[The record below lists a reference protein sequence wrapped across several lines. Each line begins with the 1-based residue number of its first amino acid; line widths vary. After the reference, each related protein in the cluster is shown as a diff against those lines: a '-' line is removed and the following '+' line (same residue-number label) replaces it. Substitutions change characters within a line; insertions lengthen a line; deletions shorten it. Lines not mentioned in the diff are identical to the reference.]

1 MTTPLTE
8 SVRQHYN
15 VFPFPPDP
23 LATVP
28 PPGWNW
34 RWSWPQAYWFCTGR
48 HPGSRIPRILD
59 AGCGSGVSTEYIAH
73 QNPGAE
79 IWAFDI
85 SEQALAIAQQRCQ
98 QSGSPAVTFRHC
110 NLYDLDDRVIPG
122 QFDFINSVG
131 MLHHLPDPE
140 KGLQILADK
149 LAPGG
154 ILHLF
159 IYGAIG
165 RFPIRLMQE
174 AIRLVVT
181 GDPDQGFGDET
192 TLRQALQIGRRLF
205 QLLPEDNPIQ
215 VQEKKRWAVENVD
228 DGCFADMYLHPHE
241 IDYTIPTLFELIK
254 ASGLCFLGFS
264 NPEFWRLERFF
275 QQDPDLLGRAAAL
288 PQEQQY
294 RLIELLDA
302 QVAHYEFFLGKPPIV
317 KQEWTAADIPKAMAH
332 RSPCIGRWPST
343 SLFNYAY
350 QPITLSENEQK
361 FLSYCNGTQTIA
373 EIQALLAAPLREER
387 LTQLHHQGL
396 ILLEPA

>member
-1 MTTPLTE
+1 MTIPLTE

-48 HPGSRIPRILD
+48 HPGSRTPRILD

-98 QSGSPAVTFRHC
+98 KSGSPAVTFRHC
-110 NLYDLDDRVIPG
+110 NIYDLNEAVIPG

-140 KGLQILADK
+140 KGLQILAGK

-174 AIRLVVT
+174 AIRLLVT
-181 GDPDQGFGDET
+181 GDPDQGFGDEA
-192 TLRQALQIGRRLF
+192 TLRQALQTGRRLF

-254 ASGLCFLGFS
+254 ASGLSFLGFS

-275 QQDPDLLGRAAAL
+275 QQDPDLLGRAATL

-302 QVAHYEFFLGKPPIV
+302 QVAHYEFFLGKPPIA
-317 KQEWTAADIPKAMAH
+317 KQEWTPGDMFRARPH
-332 RSPCIGRWPST
+332 RSPCLGRWPSA
-343 SLFNYAY
+343 SVFNYAY
-350 QPITLSENEQK
+350 QPITLSENEQE
-361 FLSYCNGTQTIA
+361 FLSYCNGTHTLA
-373 EIQALLAAPLREER
+373 EIQALLTVPLQEER
-387 LTQLHHQGL
+387 FTHLHHQGI